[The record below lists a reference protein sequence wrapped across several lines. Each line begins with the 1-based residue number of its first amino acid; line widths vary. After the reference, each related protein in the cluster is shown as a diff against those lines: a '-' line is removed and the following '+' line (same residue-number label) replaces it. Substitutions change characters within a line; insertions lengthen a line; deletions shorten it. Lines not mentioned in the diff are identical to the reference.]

1 MKSSMEV
8 SLYPLGTSDLGPSIS
23 RFISIL
29 EEHGCQV
36 ETGPMSTLVT
46 ADSAV
51 LFEAMKRAYELV
63 ASEGGV
69 VVVMKIS
76 NACPMKILESPL
88 SPGKK
93 PLRTGAAYNVSRRFL
108 FLQPC
113 THQIQADTTA
123 YRQKRLAFFTA
134 GSIMHTN

>member
-8 SLYPLGTSDLGPSIS
+8 SLYPLGTDDLGPSIS

-29 EEHGCQV
+29 EDRGCHV

-46 ADSAV
+46 ADSSV
-51 LFEAMKRAYELV
+51 LFDAMKQAYESV

-76 NACPMKILESPL
+76 NACPMKKKESPL
-88 SPGKK
+88 SPREKA
-93 PLRTGAAYNVSRRFL
+93 P
-108 FLQPC
+108 
-113 THQIQADTTA
+113 
-123 YRQKRLAFFTA
+123 
-134 GSIMHTN
+134 